1 MIRKSRQSDYSD
13 IRRLIELCFGNR
25 EAFGAYDDLDGRYI
39 MCFVD
44 DQLVAMSGINDSS
57 RFNASEIDWTCTHPD
72 YRHKGYMQKLFK
84 YMLADIKTDVYC
96 SCWRIADSSRVNLQ
110 TLMDMYNFQEVVHE
124 REHCI
129 VPHNCHF
136 KNKRD
141 CAYFTTGHCECY
153 EDLYLYRCAGPH
165 S

>member
-1 MIRKSRQSDYSD
+1 
-13 IRRLIELCFGNR
+13 
-25 EAFGAYDDLDGRYI
+25 
-39 MCFVD
+39 
-44 DQLVAMSGINDSS
+44 MSGINDSS
-57 RFNASEIDWTCTHPD
+57 RFNAPEVDWTCTHPD

-84 YMLADIKTDVYC
+84 YILADIKTDVYC